1 LFRIGVDEP
10 VSLRVTLNGQLT
22 SRSAKTSARGKSR
35 RLARVS
41 LTGVRAGTRTVR
53 LKPSASLRR
62 LLRRE
67 RRLPARIEVR
77 AVDAA
82 GNVATRSKTLVFR

>member
-1 LFRIGVDEP
+1 
-10 VSLRVTLNGQLT
+10 
-22 SRSAKTSARGKSR
+22 
-35 RLARVS
+35 
-41 LTGVRAGTRTVR
+41 VR

-62 LLRRE
+62 FLRRE

-77 AVDAA
+77 AEDAT